1 MAGICLLSY
10 FKRLWVY
17 IILSMYNWKG
27 VIFLTHTKC
36 LCLHLLVSFGAVI
49 KGIPPGDGEHIT
61 LCHAAH
67 QTGLKTGR

>member
-10 FKRLWVY
+10 FKWLWFY
-17 IILSMYNWKG
+17 IILSIYNAKG
-27 VIFLTHTKC
+27 VIFLTQTKC

-49 KGIPPGDGEHIT
+49 KGIHPVDGEHLS
-61 LCHAAH
+61 LCHEH